1 MWKFEL
7 KLALVSL
14 GDPRLAYVHSKSGT
28 QGARYKGCLYYLYM
42 CEDVLKFLTCV
53 GLNYQSFSIEHWLF
67 QNCKVCT
74 LVMLITL
81 PILLPKMA
89 CKFTFVM
96 AIKRSIF
103 WMFSASSYSLHIQR
117 RCFNWTWMESPERLW
132 LHGPLQQVFLHPTVS
147 LSLFLPSSVCLPIHT
162 YECVLLFMWNTS
174 LSLSPSPKHSYW
186 ILMYVHSTY

>member
-117 RCFNWTWMESPERLW
+117 LGWKAQNGCDFTDHCNRCFYI
-132 LHGPLQQVFLHPTVS
+132 
-147 LSLFLPSSVCLPIHT
+147 LPSL
-162 YECVLLFMWNTS
+162 S
-174 LSLSPSPKHSYW
+174 LSLSPIKCVFAYSYLW
-186 ILMYVHSTY
+186 VCAIVYVEYFSLSLTLTKTFLLNIDVCA